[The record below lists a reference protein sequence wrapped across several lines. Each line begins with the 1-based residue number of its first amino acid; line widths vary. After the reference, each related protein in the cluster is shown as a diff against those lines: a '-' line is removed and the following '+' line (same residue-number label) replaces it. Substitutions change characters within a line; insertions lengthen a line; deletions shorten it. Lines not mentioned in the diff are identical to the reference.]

1 VIALVLTAIVAAAA
15 GGAEVLAVQASGANP
30 GAALQ
35 AASTAGERITEITV
49 HGNVLSTDD
58 DIRRLAGLE
67 IGMAVGPSTVEEA
80 ANRLKATKKFE
91 TVDVRK
97 RYASIADPTQI
108 VVVIVVDEGAV
119 HLESLGD
126 DGPPQ
131 VVKSRFRQVMFLPIF
146 SAEDGYGLSYGVRFA
161 VVNKLGPQSRI
172 SFPLSWGGERQAA
185 VEIDKQLDSPK
196 LTRFTGGVGISER
209 TNPFYELSDTRNRIW
224 ARAEHEL
231 VKGLRAGVT
240 GTWQHVSFGGL
251 PDQFASAQAD
261 ITLDTRLDPMLARNA
276 VYVRAAFEHV
286 AFGNEPPANL
296 TSLDARGYIGLI
308 GQTVLV
314 VRLLR
319 ENSDTTLPP
328 YMKVLFGGNWTVR
341 GFRAGSAVGDNDVAG
356 TLELLVP
363 LTSPL
368 HIARL
373 GVSAFMDAGA
383 VYDVGQ
389 HLGDQPIWRG
399 VGGSVWMTATF
410 IRFSVAVAHGIGAS
424 TRVHVGGSVSF

>member
-1 VIALVLTAIVAAAA
+1 VIALALTALVAALA
-15 GGAEVLAVQASGANP
+15 GGAEPAGQAAGSANP
-30 GAALQ
+30 AAALQ

-49 HGNVLSTDD
+49 HGNVLTSDD
-58 DIRRLAGLE
+58 DVRRLAGLE
-67 IGMAVGPSTVEEA
+67 IGMPVGPSTVEEA

-108 VVVIVVDEGAV
+108 VLVIVVDEGAV

-146 SAEDGYGLSYGVRFA
+146 NVEDGYGLSYGVRFA
-161 VVNKLGPQSRI
+161 VVDKLGPQSRI

-185 VEIDKQLDSPK
+185 VEFDKRLDTPNF
-196 LTRFTGGVGISER
+196 TRFTGGLGISER
-209 TNPFYELSDTRNRIW
+209 TNPFYDLSDTRNRIW
-224 ARAEHEL
+224 ARAEHEF
-231 VKGLRAGVT
+231 VKSLRAGLT
-240 GTWQHVSFGGL
+240 GSWQHVSFGGV

-276 VYVRAAFEHV
+276 VYVRASFEHV
-286 AFGNEPPANL
+286 AFGNEPSANL
-296 TSLDARGYIGLI
+296 TSIDARGYLGLI

-314 VRLLR
+314 ARVLR
-319 ENSDTTLPP
+319 ENSDRTLPP
-328 YMKVLFGGNWTVR
+328 YMKELFGGNWTVR

-383 VYDVGQ
+383 VYDAGER
-389 HLGDQPIWRG
+389 LSDQPVWRG